1 MLYDILYFFV
11 NKTGYIMNLRQIFAL
26 EPVSTN
32 HFFAMAFSATAN
44 IYGQDGQMSSI
55 SNFIN
60 NIEVDYDLHEIIEA
74 EKRIEIRMY
83 MDEGDDKWGAT
94 LYGVFFDNSPIML
107 VKNTGRYLSDYT
119 VYPTNE
125 EAFSQYEAYLRS
137 KLQEAV
143 VNFEDMDTDIENLD
157 VVGDYNLFDYYT
169 IGHEPKYQVND
180 IVWAWVNEAKY
191 GISKKGFVLTRAR
204 IEKVNKF
211 SKIETYHAV
220 QIDRSFDAAQTT
232 LYKPA
237 SDMYTSS
244 GLGAVLKDSMIIGKV
259 QEMDTPQDAIENYVD
274 SNGYLPEDYYKMITI

>member
-1 MLYDILYFFV
+1 
-11 NKTGYIMNLRQIFAL
+11 MNLHQIFAL

-119 VYPTNE
+119 VYATNE

-169 IGHEPKYQVND
+169 IGYEPKYQVND

-220 QIDRSFDAAQTT
+220 QIDRSFDAAQTI
-232 LYKPA
+232 LYERA

-244 GLGAVLKDSMIIGKV
+244 GFGAVLKDSMIIGKV